1 MTLASAFPGD
11 CGSGLR
17 LDAAWRLPRSRL
29 GRPGGG
35 ESLRNTKKADWA
47 WSGAEDHLHHWTLTP
62 GTQSWPR
69 VNLKCPPMPHL
80 ASINDKQM
88 TLPCGD
94 KQQNGGRAPKIT
106 LTPITSGCNP
116 GSFHK
121 RRNRTK
127 RRLSINLTSCKYE
140 SVRRAA
146 RRYGLKA
153 VGEGDDWTLMW
164 SDCSVSL
171 DRVKGMK
178 QYQINHFPGMIEIC
192 RKDTLARNLNR
203 MLKLFPKDYNIFPR
217 TWCLPAD
224 YCDFQ
229 AYTRVRKRS
238 TFICKPDSG
247 CQGRGIFITRS
258 SRDIQPGEHMI
269 CQLYITRPL
278 VMDGYK
284 FDLRIYVLVTSCDPL
299 RIFLFKEGLARFCT
313 TKYMEPTHGNMDEVC
328 MHLTNYSIN
337 KHKDNFIRDDN
348 TGSKRKLT
356 TLIRQLEAAR
366 ADTAKLW
373 CDIEDVI
380 IKTLIVVQPVL
391 KHNYRTCFPNHA
403 AASVCFEILG
413 FDVLLDQRLR
423 PWLLEVNHSPSFTTD
438 SQLDREVKDAL
449 LLDTLLL
456 INLHAC
462 KKSKIAKEERLQENR
477 SKAARSKE
485 LHQSKVASAQQTDT
499 YESKHLGGFRRI
511 FPREGGDKYDRF
523 FTQGS
528 TLVQA
533 TEASRARQECARQ
546 QLQELRDR
554 HRDPTVARHRNSQG
568 ETAGE
573 PSRRPGPRPAHRRPP
588 VAHPRPAPVGT
599 CEPEDGDDEEEE
611 ERVKALIQ
619 RKKLLLDMGLVQ
631 HIRQLLQL
639 GGRDDRGPAQRG
651 PPPAG
656 KILTL
661 DSLMPIS
668 EKSKTSPC
676 VLAST
681 QCSLRP
687 SSTLRNFHGQGRL
700 QLEDKG
706 WSVGAVRVP
715 GPGPARLP
723 NLGGVPGRSPRTE
736 GDPADLQGLLVTSTL
751 PPLLR
756 RPRLVRWGPQH
767 GEGP

>member
-1 MTLASAFPGD
+1 M
-11 CGSGLR
+11 
-17 LDAAWRLPRSRL
+17 PR
-29 GRPGGG
+29 
-35 ESLRNTKKADWA
+35 
-47 WSGAEDHLHHWTLTP
+47 
-62 GTQSWPR
+62 
-69 VNLKCPPMPHL
+69 L
-80 ASINDKQM
+80 ASIKDSQM
-88 TLPCGD
+88 TGPCGD
-94 KQQNGGRAPKIT
+94 KQQNEGQAANIT
-106 LTPITSGCNP
+106 LTQITSGCTP
-116 GSFHK
+116 GNVHK
-121 RRNRTK
+121 RRSRPK
-127 RRLSINLTSCKYE
+127 RRVCINLTNCKYE

-146 RRYGLKA
+146 RRYGLK
-153 VGEGDDWTLMW
+153 VQTEGDDWTLMW

-171 DRVKGMK
+171 ERVKAMK
-178 QYQINHFPGMIEIC
+178 QYQKINHFPGMIEIC

-229 AYTRVRKRS
+229 AYTRVKKHA

-269 CQLYITRPL
+269 SQLYITRPL

-313 TKYMEPTHGNMDEVC
+313 TMYTEPAHSNMDEVC

-337 KHKDNFIRDDN
+337 KHKENFIRDDN

-356 TLIRQLEAAR
+356 TLIRQLEVAR

-373 CDIEDVI
+373 GDIEDLI

-413 FDVLLDQRLR
+413 FDVLLDHRLR

-438 SQLDREVKDAL
+438 SQLDREVKDTL

-456 INLHAC
+456 INLNAC
-462 KKSKIAKEERLQENR
+462 KRSRITKEERRLSKERLQENP
-477 SKAARSKE
+477 SKAARAEE
-485 LHQSKVASAQQTDT
+485 LRQSHAASAQQMDM

-511 FPREGGDKYDRF
+511 FPREGGDKYDKF

-546 QLQELRDR
+546 QLQELRDKQ
-554 HRDPTVARHRNSQG
+554 RDVTVARHRDTQG

-573 PSRRPGPRPAHRRPP
+573 RPQRPK
-588 VAHPRPAPVGT
+588 PRPAPRKPPVTHPLLKPPAAVQT
-599 CEPEDGDDEEEE
+599 CELEDGNDEEEEE

-619 RKKLLLDMGLVQ
+619 RKKLLLDLGLVQ

-639 GGRDDRGPAQRG
+639 EGHDDDGPRQQG
-651 PPPAG
+651 PPAAG
-656 KILTL
+656 RLLTL
-661 DSLMPIS
+661 HSLTPIS
-668 EKSKTSPC
+668 EKSKTSAC
-676 VLAST
+676 ILTSR
-681 QCSLRP
+681 QSSLRP
-687 SSTLRNFHGQGRL
+687 SSALRNFHTPGCL
-700 QLEDKG
+700 QLETEGRHKVEGKG
-706 WSVGAVRVP
+706 WTISAERVP

-723 NLGGVPGRSPRTE
+723 NVSRLPDRRAREGGVPLVKRVPKGRSPCTQR
-736 GDPADLQGLLVTSTL
+736 DPADLQGLLVTSTR

-756 RPRLVRWGPQH
+756 RPRLARWPPQQ